1 MNIEVEKAIIIE
13 QVKTVN
19 DMDLISAIKSM
30 LDYAQNREQEI
41 YDIPEVHQNL
51 VMERF
56 EKARENPESLMDW
69 DEAKKVLKNR
79 WRSTA

>member
-79 WRSTA
+79 